1 MVGLHEVKIYTFLFT
16 PKRIIFFAPVKSIQR
31 SSIRSRF
38 LGQGDFT
45 VSYPFLPY
53 ILTSKNLFD
62 LKVIVS
68 KGEFY
73 HRLDLQDNMK
83 KIFAKIMK
91 KHTYQEDWFRL
102 KAIYNDFYGD
112 PSKGIDTVN

>member
-1 MVGLHEVKIYTFLFT
+1 M
-16 PKRIIFFAPVKSIQR
+16 
-31 SSIRSRF
+31 
-38 LGQGDFT
+38 GQGDFMI
-45 VSYPFLPY
+45 SYPFLPC

-62 LKVIVS
+62 LEVIVS

>member
-1 MVGLHEVKIYTFLFT
+1 M
-16 PKRIIFFAPVKSIQR
+16 
-31 SSIRSRF
+31 
-38 LGQGDFT
+38 
-45 VSYPFLPY
+45 
-53 ILTSKNLFD
+53 FD
-62 LKVIVS
+62 LEIIVS

-83 KIFAKIMK
+83 KIFAKLMK

-112 PSKGIDTVN
+112 PAKGIDIVSFETHK